1 MLGGVGM
8 LAGSDACPA
17 LLEFMKD
24 EGDDDMRQF
33 ATASFVE
40 VINPESKKLVPL
52 LLEMYKSKK
61 KGFIRVCSG

>member
-1 MLGGVGM
+1 M
-8 LAGSDACPA
+8 
-17 LLEFMKD
+17 LEFMKD

-61 KGFIRVCSG
+61 NGSSGFAVGENLGEKS